1 MLEKYIDRKLARKNI
16 GVYFKKGKWVLH
28 VIFLL
33 LMLVINAKKLQPEG
47 VDMSGRDLLLS
58 LVMLLPFVVF
68 FYIYCLY
75 LIPVFFKRN
84 RQKRF
89 WMILLVLMS
98 VFPALEGLLSIFFS
112 RYNVALTASV
122 GKGTWLFLLKSYR
135 DFWINFI
142 GFTSLLYFMELLEGI
157 RTLREIS
164 LNKSQLAF
172 TELHMI
178 KTKMNPEFMVR
189 SLDGIIDLAN
199 KEEDATPDAVIRFSD
214 VLRYRLYRS
223 KAGLVPLG
231 EELQQ
236 LESLF
241 GFHNEISRST
251 GCTLEAEGDAGNRSI
266 PPLALIN
273 IAEPLI
279 NTWGDAQ
286 EPHLLMYLLI
296 EETELQI
303 AVEFSTTAGGID
315 TVISDIRNNLNLI
328 FGRDVIFAMEKEHNN
343 YSIRIC
349 LPLQHSSNALL

>member
-1 MLEKYIDRKLARKNI
+1 MLEKYIDRKLARKNM

-28 VIFLL
+28 VFFLV
-33 LMLVINAKKLQPEG
+33 LMLALNAKKLQPEE
-47 VDMSGRDLLLS
+47 VDLSEHELLLS
-58 LVMLLPFVVF
+58 LVLLVPFVVF

-89 WMILLVLMS
+89 WAILLIMMA
-98 VFPALEGLLSIFFS
+98 VFPALEALLSIFLS
-112 RYNVALTASV
+112 RYNETLREAVSS
-122 GKGTWLFLLKSYR
+122 GKWLFLLRSYR
-135 DFWINFI
+135 DFWFNFI

-157 RTLREIS
+157 RTLKEIS
-164 LNKSQLAF
+164 LNRSQLAF

-178 KTKMNPEFMVR
+178 KTKMNPEFMIR

-199 KEEDATPDAVIRFSD
+199 KEEDTTPDAVIRFSD

-223 KAGLVPLG
+223 KAGLVPLS

-236 LESLF
+236 LDSLLRF
-241 GFHNEISRST
+241 QNEISRSP
-251 GCTLEAEGDAGNRSI
+251 GCTLEIEGDAGDRSI
-266 PPLALIN
+266 PPLALVN

-279 NTWGDAQ
+279 NTWADASD
-286 EPHLLMYLLI
+286 PNLLMYLLI

-303 AVEFSTTAGGID
+303 AVEFSTTAAGID
-315 TVISDIRNNLNLI
+315 TVIGNIRNNLNLI

-343 YSIRIC
+343 YSISIC
-349 LPLQHSSNALL
+349 LPLQHSSNA